1 MDVPDS
7 NPNVV
12 SSFDAQGDDRWW
24 EQVDLVKLILASNQ
38 LTELSPDIKLL
49 PALTV
54 LDVSKIWSWLLV
66 CLLVC
71 MFA

>member
-54 LDVSKIWSWLLV
+54 LDVS
-66 CLLVC
+66 
-71 MFA
+71 